1 MLPSKWMPE
10 LGLDSLYLWAEVNTK
25 PTPEN
30 VVQA

>member
-1 MLPSKWMPE
+1 MLPPKWMPE
-10 LGLDSLYLWAEVNTK
+10 LGLDSFYPLAEVNTK